1 MNGGGGECGCC
12 GYRLWKLTYIWY
24 LTVRSGEHVVVV
36 MNCTC
41 CYQRGV
47 VVAKGWLNADGSTV
61 VQTPNNTQK
70 KED

>member
-1 MNGGGGECGCC
+1 MVVGG
-12 GYRLWKLTYIWY
+12 
-24 LTVRSGEHVVVV
+24 SVVVVVIAYGNLRTCGTLQYVPGNMLLFV